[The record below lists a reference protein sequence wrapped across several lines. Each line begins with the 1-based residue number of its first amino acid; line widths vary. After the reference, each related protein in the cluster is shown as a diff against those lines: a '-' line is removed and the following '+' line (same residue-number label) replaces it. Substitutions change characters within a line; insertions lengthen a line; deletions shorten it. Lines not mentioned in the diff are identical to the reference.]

1 MLSLVFPPRDQVP
14 LKYWVGQKVHL
25 GFSMRCYGKNSNFF
39 SQPSRYLF
47 TFSLKTKAKVLN
59 VSDIEEMGSETS
71 PFDPFVGW
79 IPERHRISILFCAS
93 FSL

>member
-1 MLSLVFPPRDQVP
+1 MILWRVLCLQRVLPSLYYSDLAQIALALVF
-14 LKYWVGQKVHL
+14 KE
-25 GFSMRCYGKNSNFF
+25 
-39 SQPSRYLF
+39 
-47 TFSLKTKAKVLN
+47 KVLN